1 MSMKLN
7 LPRLKSVYRQEPIS
21 AFIFTFGAVD
31 AILGGFGE
39 RWSLMSLGLVLVIIG
54 IMMRWLQSQKAEK
67 VAINNPPRRYLPPSQ
82 TSNPLPVLRK
92 KQDYR

>member
-1 MSMKLN
+1 MKLN

-39 RWSLMSLGLVLVIIG
+39 RWSLLSLGLILVITG

-67 VAINNPPRRYLPPSQ
+67 VAISNPPRRYLSPSQ
-82 TSNPLPVLRK
+82 ESNPLPVLRK